1 MSQISEMAVKR
12 GVSMKSLWETAT
24 GDNPMSYCEFIYC
37 CSDENATSGGA
48 RVAQVRET
56 ALGILRKLPEAQN
69 LSFAMRCKLAGTSMK
84 GLYNKYRE
92 RYPEEE
98 INYETWRQA
107 FYRTYQPW
115 QITIVRHAETIL
127 AEIEPAT

>member
-1 MSQISEMAVKR
+1 MSRISEMAAR
-12 GVSMKSLWETAT
+12 RNVSMKSLWEIVREES
-24 GDNPMSYCEFIYC
+24 PLSYSEFIFY
-37 CSDENATSGGA
+37 CSDSKGSSAGPKVT
-48 RVAQVRET
+48 QVRES
-56 ALGILRKLPEAQN
+56 ALGILGKIPETQKV
-69 LSFAMRCKLAGTSMK
+69 SFAKRCKAAGTSMK

-115 QITIVRHAETIL
+115 QTTIVGHAETIL
-127 AEIEPAT
+127 KELETT